1 MKQLLTLLFAIFAA
15 NLLLAQSVGI
25 GTTNPNSSA
34 QLDISSTTK
43 GLLIP
48 RMTGAQRAAIPA
60 NFGTVG
66 MMVVQ
71 TNTETS
77 PPSSPGLYLLE
88 RAGINYVWKRIARTD
103 EITSGVSTWT
113 VNGIDQ
119 YSNVAGNVGIG
130 IATPAEKLHLIGN
143 FRQDDGTITLNNSAS
158 IIQFQN
164 NDVDKT
170 YIQLSGNNLRMGTN
184 TGNDLGKMIIR
195 MDGSDK
201 VTIDSTGNM
210 LIIGE
215 QDASLTSNGYLTLG
229 SLSGR
234 NIILDNNEI
243 MARDDSAASDLLFQY
258 DGGNVGIGSVTP
270 DERLTFTGNAK
281 LMGAAGLIKF
291 ETAVGGTG
299 SPITSTKYAPG
310 LQFLREG
317 TTTNLAKIEYV
328 DTSNFANFI
337 RLRMGSTIENGIT
350 LNSSNYTGLGT
361 NDPVARLHVKGEPG
375 IDEVAITSGALNE
388 SSSIQFYNTL
398 IGGTLSSKKA
408 FVLLD
413 AEDLKVGTNS
423 GNTTGKFV
431 VRTGGADRLMVSAD
445 GNTGVGLDP
454 AGFAAKLVVSGE
466 SLFLGD
472 GVDAF
477 EAIGNA
483 VINGR
488 LRINRDLEAIR
499 LDGNDPAI
507 NFFESNVQRGYLWM
521 INNDMNLG
529 TSNSAGKIF
538 LNSAQINMQTS
549 QVTIGT
555 SIATPG
561 DYKLGV
567 GGKVICE
574 EVRVKLQN
582 NGWPDYVFSQ
592 DYKLKSLEEIENF
605 IKLNKHLPNIPS
617 AQVIDKEGL
626 EVGDMQR
633 RMMEK
638 IEELTLYII
647 EQNKRITALENSLPQ
662 SSKK

>member
-15 NLLLAQSVGI
+15 NLMLAQSVGI
-25 GTTNPNSSA
+25 GTTNPNTSA

-48 RMTGAQRAAIPA
+48 RMTGVQRAAIPA
-60 NFGTVG
+60 NLGTVG

-210 LIIGE
+210 QIIGE

-258 DGGNVGIGSVTP
+258 DGGNVGIGPVTP

-299 SPITSTKYAPG
+299 SPISSTKYAPG

-361 NDPVARLHVKGEPG
+361 NDPQGRLHVMGEPG
-375 IDEVAITSGALNE
+375 ADEIAISSGSVFTSETAA
-388 SSSIQFYNTL
+388 IQFYQTL
-398 IGGTLSSKKA
+398 IGGETASKRT
-408 FVLLD
+408 FLMLD
-413 AEDLKVGTNS
+413 GNDLKVGTNS
-423 GNTTGKFV
+423 GNTLGKFI
-431 VRTGGADRLMVSAD
+431 VRTNGSDRVFVDVNGNMGVGMELAGMVDKFGVYGKSRFIANGGDAFKAD
-445 GNTGVGLDP
+445 GNAEIDGRLSV
-454 AGFAAKLVVSGE
+454 KNNGE
-466 SLFLGD
+466 VLKID
-472 GVDAF
+472 GV
-477 EAIGNA
+477 NPT
-483 VINGR
+483 IN
-488 LRINRDLEAIR
+488 
-499 LDGNDPAI
+499 
-507 NFFESNVQRGYLWM
+507 
-521 INNDMNLG
+521 
-529 TSNSAGKIF
+529 F
-538 LNSAQINMQTS
+538 LNSGTFRSFITQNNAPNTGQELYIGSNGILHLDATT
-549 QVTIGT
+549 QVAIGT
-555 SIATPG
+555 VVSAANNN
-561 DYKLGV
+561 YKLAV
-567 GGKVICE
+567 DGKVACE
-574 EVRVKLQN
+574 EVKVELSQN
-582 NGWPDYVFSQ
+582 WPDYVFNN
-592 DYKLKSLEEIENF
+592 DYKLMSLAEVQKF
-605 IKLNKHLPNIPS
+605 IDVNKHLPNIPS
-617 AQVIDKEGL
+617 AATIEKEGL
-626 EVGDMQR
+626 KVGEMQLL
-633 RMMEK
+633 MMEK

-647 EQNKRITALENSLPQ
+647 EQNKRITALENLLPQ